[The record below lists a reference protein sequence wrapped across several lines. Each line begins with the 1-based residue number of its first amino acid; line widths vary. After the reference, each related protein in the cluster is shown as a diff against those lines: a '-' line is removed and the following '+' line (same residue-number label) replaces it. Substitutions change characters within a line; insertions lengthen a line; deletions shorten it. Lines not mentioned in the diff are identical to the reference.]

1 MTSVP
6 VNNIEKLSANIKM
19 NRLKMGMTQDK
30 LAKKVG
36 ISRGCLA
43 NYESGLRYPDREKL
57 NKLAKC
63 FNVSI
68 EHLTGRNGVFSTLKE
83 EEIIVYEQRKR
94 ETESYGNTINLNEID
109 FFSRIEIVDF
119 FEYLVEKSNKHKD
132 RHI

>member
-1 MTSVP
+1 
-6 VNNIEKLSANIKM
+6 M

-30 LAKKVG
+30 LAKKLG

-43 NYESGLRYPDREKL
+43 NYEAGLRYPDRNTL
-57 NKLAKC
+57 SRLAKY

-68 EHLTGRNGVFSTLKE
+68 EHLTGRTGIFSTLKE
-83 EEIIVYEQRKR
+83 EELIVYEQRKR

-109 FFSRIEIVDF
+109 FFSRIEIVDYF
-119 FEYLVEKSNKHKD
+119 NYLMEKSNRNKD